1 MVAPHAGAWI
11 EIFCAGSVGTPLGV
25 APHAGAWIEMPSSID
40 RVAAVRR
47 VAPHAGAWI
56 EILSFER
63 WWDDETSRTPR
74 GCVD

>member
-11 EIFCAGSVGTPLGV
+11 ETIPCCLHISRSCV
-25 APHAGAWIEMPSSID
+25 APHAGAWIETIPD
-40 RVAAVRR
+40 PHDVLADV

-56 EILSFER
+56 ETCVFKPACQAQVC
-63 WWDDETSRTPR
+63 RTPR